1 MMDKLGKFF
10 DVVHA
15 ILSIWLYKITLDKAK
30 KEELDEQFKEA
41 DKAINERRYDD
52 VLVIWSRM
60 RNV

>member
-1 MMDKLGKFF
+1 MDKLGKFF

-15 ILSIWLYKITLDKAK
+15 ILSIWLYRITISEDKRK
-30 KEELDEQFKEA
+30 QVNEMFDKA
-41 DKAINERRYDD
+41 DKAIDERRYDD